1 MTKRDNIILFRIHS
15 NGISINYWF
24 SFSVE
29 LHRSPW
35 SWLLLK
41 ISCFSGSTIGFTSIS
56 CMTTDG
62 TRLLR
67 IISVNE
73 ISEDKNGKFVH
84 RQTEK
89 AFLIVSQLPVLKHR
103 NCLFTSVIVD
113 RRLDYIS
120 HEHVVRVCWAVISA
134 RKTWITMILL
144 CCHIRN

>member
-84 RQTEK
+84 GQTEK